1 MPFEHLQALSSPESH
16 EDFSAA
22 LGRLCAAAG
31 ADHYLAVRLRG
42 VELDQVVQVMH
53 NSPVPDAV
61 NGMRHW
67 SLVRLL
73 DALRASPLPVV
84 FGPGAAA
91 APEVGGY
98 AAGVACKAVEPRGAV
113 VVVLSRA
120 AAEPLGDDTMHLVQ
134 TALLAAHHS
143 VAGLRK
149 LHALACPLSE
159 RELECLQMAFAGE
172 LSSREISKVLQIS
185 ARTVEHYLEQAR
197 AKLGVDSTLAAG
209 VKAVDQGWMDLLK
222 SGPIELAG

>member
-16 EDFSAA
+16 EDFSTA
-22 LGRLCAAAG
+22 LGQLCAAAG

-42 VELDQVVQVMH
+42 VELEQVVQVIH
-53 NSPVPDAV
+53 NGPAPEMV

-84 FGPGAAA
+84 FGPGAAS
-91 APEVGGY
+91 APEVPGY

-113 VVVLSRA
+113 VVVLSRV
-120 AAEPLGDDTMHLVQ
+120 AAEPLGADTTHLVQ

-143 VAGLRK
+143 IAGLRT
-149 LHALACPLSE
+149 LHGLACPLSE
-159 RELECLQMAFAGE
+159 RELECLQLAFTSE
-172 LSSREISKVLQIS
+172 LSSREIAKVLQIS

-209 VKAVDQGWMDLLK
+209 VKAVDQGWMDLLNR
-222 SGPIELAG
+222 GPIEIAG

>member
-1 MPFEHLQALSSPESH
+1 MPFEHLQALSSPESN
-16 EDFSAA
+16 EEYAAA
-22 LGRLCAAAG
+22 LGRLCDAAG

-42 VELDQVVQVMH
+42 VELDQVVQVIH
-53 NSPVPDAV
+53 NGPAPEAV

-73 DALRASPLPVV
+73 DALRSSPLPVV
-84 FGPGAAA
+84 FGPGAAP
-91 APEVGGY
+91 APEVPGY

-120 AAEPLGDDTMHLVQ
+120 AEAPLGNDTMHLVQ

-143 VAGLRK
+143 VAGLQM
-149 LHALACPLSE
+149 LHGLACPLSE
-159 RELECLQMAFAGE
+159 RELECLQLAFAGE
-172 LSSREISKVLQIS
+172 LSSREIGQLLKIS

-209 VKAVDQGWMDLLK
+209 VKAVDQGWMDLLDRR
-222 SGPIELAG
+222 PIQIAS

>member
-1 MPFEHLQALSSPESH
+1 MPFEHLQALSSPESN

-22 LGRLCAAAG
+22 LWRLCEAAG
-31 ADHYLAVRLRG
+31 AEHYLAVRLRG
-42 VELDQVVQVMH
+42 VDLDQVVQVMH
-53 NSPVPDAV
+53 NGPAPEAV

-67 SLVRLL
+67 SMVRLL
-73 DALRASPLPVV
+73 DALRASALPVV
-84 FGPGAAA
+84 FGPGAAP
-91 APEVGGY
+91 APEVAGF

-113 VVVLSRA
+113 VIVLSKA
-120 AAEPLGDDTMHLVQ
+120 AAEPLGDDTMPLMQ

-159 RELECLQMAFAGE
+159 RELECLQLAFAAE
-172 LSSREISKVLQIS
+172 LSSREIAKRLQIS
-185 ARTVEHYLEQAR
+185 ARTVEHYLEQGR

-209 VKAVDQGWMDLLK
+209 VKAVDQGWMDLLN
-222 SGPIELAG
+222 SGPIEIAG